1 MENKT
6 KINMIYQA
14 IQLESIDGYLN
25 NSIDF
30 FERKVRRWFS
40 RAFSTP
46 LLETYKI
53 SWELILL
60 HYYENSLEN
69 KSYNEVYELACQEYL
84 PEITKQKEAEDEEF
98 IKQLEKEQEDTLKLK
113 ENKVKNINLKFDDGI

>member
-1 MENKT
+1 
-6 KINMIYQA
+6 MIYQA
-14 IQLESIDGYLN
+14 IQLEAIDGYLN